1 MYIICIYLLIWLYM
15 YKSMSSNWDFDGFHM
30 ISWDVQSTLA
40 WSCEGIYPQGILVAG
55 FQALTPAITFSIQ
68 ASKNHKS
75 RVCWGILHVGGEG
88 LCIYKLYI
96 NYIYIHY
103 YVSIY
108 YIIYIHSK
116 SLCHFRFL
124 QSGPLSW
131 PIMAKQG
138 QSWPRVLVI
147 QPQHTKR
154 NSTRWQKTG

>member
-108 YIIYIHSK
+108 YIIYIYIVN
-116 SLCHFRFL
+116 RFATL
-124 QSGPLSW
+124 DFSNQDRYH
-131 PIMAKQG
+131 G
-138 QSWPRVLVI
+138 QSWRI
-147 QPQHTKR
+147 RANH
-154 NSTRWQKTG
+154 GHGF